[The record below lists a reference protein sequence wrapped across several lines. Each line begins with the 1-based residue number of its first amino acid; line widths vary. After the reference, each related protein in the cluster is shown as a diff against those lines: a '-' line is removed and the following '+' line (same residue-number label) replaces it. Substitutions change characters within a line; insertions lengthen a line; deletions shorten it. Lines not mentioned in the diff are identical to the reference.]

1 MIQEFLRNNK
11 HLKPVHL
18 YNLYN
23 RFLEATNS
31 NILIVF
37 NIYKDRYEMHSIKS
51 WLLNGESINIV
62 IEEDMLNGWLLHD
75 YLANNIQK
83 FGMEVASDRELSN
96 ALIASAEDRGLELL
110 TTRALKTIET
120 MVGREI

>member
-1 MIQEFLRNNK
+1 MIQEFLRNNT

-23 RFLEATNS
+23 RFLEATDS

-96 ALIASAEDRGLELL
+96 ALIASTEDRGLELL